1 MKDKVNQLDFSGEDI
16 FIGLDTHLKDW
27 KVSVVIGETIFKT
40 FSQDP
45 GPDALNKYLK
55 KNLPGGNYYSAYEA
69 SFSGFSAHRKLLEL
83 GINNIVVNP
92 ADIPTTNKE
101 QVQKEDKRDSKKIA
115 KQLSKNALTPIHVP
129 GIEVEG
135 DRSLVR
141 RRKSLAKDNGRIKN
155 RIKSHLYYFG
165 IEIPAQFLDRSYWS
179 RNFINWLKEVEMPTP
194 SAKSVLEGHLK
205 MMATHREEI
214 LSVNR
219 EIRGLSKK
227 EIYNKNFNLLIS
239 VPGVGLQTAML
250 ILTELGDI
258 RRFKNID
265 RLNAYIG
272 LIPSTNSSG
281 EKDKAGDI
289 TPRKNKML
297 RSAIIE
303 SAWVSIR
310 NDAALLMAYQRL
322 IKRMKSQEAIVRIAK
337 KLVSR
342 IVYVLREQK
351 PYVSNVVK

>member
-1 MKDKVNQLDFSGEDI
+1 
-16 FIGLDTHLKDW
+16 
-27 KVSVVIGETIFKT
+27 
-40 FSQDP
+40 
-45 GPDALNKYLK
+45 
-55 KNLPGGNYYSAYEA
+55 
-69 SFSGFSAHRKLLEL
+69 
-83 GINNIVVNP
+83 
-92 ADIPTTNKE
+92 
-101 QVQKEDKRDSKKIA
+101 
-115 KQLSKNALTPIHVP
+115 
-129 GIEVEG
+129 
-135 DRSLVR
+135 
-141 RRKSLAKDNGRIKN
+141 
-155 RIKSHLYYFG
+155 
-165 IEIPAQFLDRSYWS
+165 
-179 RNFINWLKEVEMPTP
+179 
-194 SAKSVLEGHLK
+194 
-205 MMATHREEI
+205 
-214 LSVNR
+214 VNR

-239 VPGVGLQTAML
+239 VPGVGMQTAML

-258 RRFKNID
+258 RRFKNTD
-265 RLNAYIG
+265 KLNAYIG

-342 IVYVLREQK
+342 IVYVLREQM
-351 PYVSNVVK
+351 PYVPNVVK